1 MRQKKS
7 KTTVNNEDTNTFTLS
22 LSIGDIPVRQKSSRF
37 SLPRQQSAITSAND
51 SIAEH
56 SQNEQSNAV
65 FNIGYAKLAAEI
77 IR

>member
-1 MRQKKS
+1 MGQKKS

-22 LSIGDIPVRQKSSRF
+22 LSIGDRPVRQRISRF
-37 SLPRQQSAITSAND
+37 SRPRQQSAITSAND

-77 IR
+77 LR